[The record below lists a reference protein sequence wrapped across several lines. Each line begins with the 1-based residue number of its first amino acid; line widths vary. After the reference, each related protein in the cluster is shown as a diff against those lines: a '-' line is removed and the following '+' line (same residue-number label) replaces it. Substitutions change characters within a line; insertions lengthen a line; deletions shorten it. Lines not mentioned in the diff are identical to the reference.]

1 MEERITIRLDAETLK
16 GLRTKVE
23 ETNGRLSKV
32 VREAINQYLLGLASG
47 ELDTKDGQNVLC

>member
-32 VREAINQYLLGLASG
+32 VREAINQYLLGFASG
-47 ELDTKDGQNVLC
+47 ELDTKDAQNVLC

>member
-32 VREAINQYLLGLASG
+32 VREAINQYLLGFASG